1 MLHNAVCIIDGE
13 RAVGFLALLIATPT
27 QHPYLISGRTQ
38 VSLKETGTA
47 LRSPRRVGVANSSR
61 PSQFS
66 LPPKFRLEEMMAP
79 FRVTR
84 RTITPQL
91 SITFVQSLEIHREKA
106 REMVERSDRGSTRSI
121 FSLSFSTFGS
131 LADNRSR
138 EAR

>member
-1 MLHNAVCIIDGE
+1 MLHNAVYIIDGE

-38 VSLKETGTA
+38 VSLRETGTA
-47 LRSPRRVGVANSSR
+47 ARRVGVANSSR

-91 SITFVQSLEIHREKA
+91 SIMFVESLEIHREKT

-121 FSLSFSTFGS
+121 FSLSFSRIVGGQ
-131 LADNRSR
+131 
-138 EAR
+138 

>member
-38 VSLKETGTA
+38 VSLRETGTA
-47 LRSPRRVGVANSSR
+47 RVGVANSSR

-91 SITFVQSLEIHREKA
+91 SITFVESLEIHREKA

-121 FSLSFSTFGS
+121 FSLSFSTLGS

>member
-38 VSLKETGTA
+38 VSLRETGTA
-47 LRSPRRVGVANSSR
+47 ARRVGVANSSR

-121 FSLSFSTFGS
+121 FSLSFSTLGS

>member
-13 RAVGFLALLIATPT
+13 RTVGFLALLIATPT

-38 VSLKETGTA
+38 VSLRETGTA
-47 LRSPRRVGVANSSR
+47 RVGVANSSR

-121 FSLSFSTFGS
+121 FSLSFSTLGS

>member
-1 MLHNAVCIIDGE
+1 MLHNAVYIIDGE

-38 VSLKETGTA
+38 VSLRETGTA
-47 LRSPRRVGVANSSR
+47 ARCVGVANSSR

-66 LPPKFRLEEMMAP
+66 LPPKFRLEEMMVP

-106 REMVERSDRGSTRSI
+106 REMVWRDPIGDLRDLSSLFLFLRSDRWRTIG
-121 FSLSFSTFGS
+121 
-131 LADNRSR
+131 R
-138 EAR
+138 ERRGN

>member
-38 VSLKETGTA
+38 VSLRETGTA
-47 LRSPRRVGVANSSR
+47 RVGVANSSR
-61 PSQFS
+61 SSQFS

-121 FSLSFSTFGS
+121 FSLSFSTLGS

>member
-38 VSLKETGTA
+38 VSLRETGTA
-47 LRSPRRVGVANSSR
+47 RVGVANSSR

-91 SITFVQSLEIHREKA
+91 SITFVQNLEIHREKA

-121 FSLSFSTFGS
+121 FSLSFSTLGS

>member
-38 VSLKETGTA
+38 VSLRETGTA
-47 LRSPRRVGVANSSR
+47 RVGAANSSR

-121 FSLSFSTFGS
+121 FSLSFSTLGS

>member
-38 VSLKETGTA
+38 VSLRETGTA
-47 LRSPRRVGVANSSR
+47 RVGVANSSR
-61 PSQFS
+61 SSQFS

-91 SITFVQSLEIHREKA
+91 SITFVQSLQIHREKA

-121 FSLSFSTFGS
+121 FSLSFSTLGS

>member
-38 VSLKETGTA
+38 VSLRETGTA
-47 LRSPRRVGVANSSR
+47 ARRVGVANSSR
-61 PSQFS
+61 SSQFS

-91 SITFVQSLEIHREKA
+91 SIMFVQSLEIHREKA

-121 FSLSFSTFGS
+121 FSLSFSSLGS

>member
-1 MLHNAVCIIDGE
+1 MLHNAICIIDGE

-38 VSLKETGTA
+38 VSLRETGTA
-47 LRSPRRVGVANSSR
+47 RVGVANSSR

-121 FSLSFSTFGS
+121 FSLFSRIVGGQ
-131 LADNRSR
+131 
-138 EAR
+138 

>member
-13 RAVGFLALLIATPT
+13 RTVGFLALLIATPT

-38 VSLKETGTA
+38 VSLRETGTA
-47 LRSPRRVGVANSSR
+47 RVGVANSSR

-91 SITFVQSLEIHREKA
+91 SITFVQNLEIHREKA

-121 FSLSFSTFGS
+121 FSLSFSTLGS

>member
-38 VSLKETGTA
+38 VSLRETGTA
-47 LRSPRRVGVANSSR
+47 RVGVANSSR

-121 FSLSFSTFGS
+121 FSLSFSTLGS

>member
-27 QHPYLISGRTQ
+27 QHPYLISSRTQ
-38 VSLKETGTA
+38 VSLRETGTA
-47 LRSPRRVGVANSSR
+47 RVGVANSSR

-121 FSLSFSTFGS
+121 FSLSFSTLGS

>member
-38 VSLKETGTA
+38 VSLRETGTA
-47 LRSPRRVGVANSSR
+47 RVGVANSSR

-84 RTITPQL
+84 RTITSQL
-91 SITFVQSLEIHREKA
+91 SITFVESLEIHREKA

-121 FSLSFSTFGS
+121 FSLSFSTLGS

>member
-1 MLHNAVCIIDGE
+1 MLHNAVYIIDGE

-38 VSLKETGTA
+38 VSLRETGTA
-47 LRSPRRVGVANSSR
+47 RVGVANSSR

-91 SITFVQSLEIHREKA
+91 SITFVARRPKSRDSSRRRERWWRDPIEDLRDLSSLFLFL
-106 REMVERSDRGSTRSI
+106 RSDRWRTIG
-121 FSLSFSTFGS
+121 
-131 LADNRSR
+131 R
-138 EAR
+138 ERRGN

>member
-1 MLHNAVCIIDGE
+1 MLHNAICIIDGE

-38 VSLKETGTA
+38 VSLRETGTA
-47 LRSPRRVGVANSSR
+47 RVGVANSSR

-91 SITFVQSLEIHREKA
+91 SITFVQNLEIHREKA

-121 FSLSFSTFGS
+121 FSLSFSTLGS